1 MRTSHLTIRR
11 RQSGFALIVALSL
24 MAFIVL
30 LLVSLSSLVRVD
42 MAVSNNNASMTL
54 AREYA
59 RFSAFTALGQLQK
72 FVGPDQ
78 RVTARADILLAP
90 GQGAL
95 DGQGNWVGVWS
106 TENGLTRAQRQ
117 EVNWLVSGENPD
129 AYVAAQDR
137 VQLVSADHTVLAQ
150 EDEVWVSSETVTLPG
165 ASQSGVIAYWVADES
180 LKARV
185 NVEDPYLG
193 EASGDSPAY
202 DAQMVQLADPTV
214 AHDSEGVRVFYPTGG
229 TDVTEWK
236 ESSSNITARLRGI
249 SDLDYLVDGQNRV
262 PSRGYFHDFTFHSY
276 SVLSDTKAGGLKRD
290 LSTIL
295 LDVPADLRSANDG
308 SIFAPALSGSRADP
322 GGPKWTQLADYYQ
335 FTLANNAGA
344 INMRAPTND
353 AAGFAPVVTRCNLV
367 VQLFAQL
374 LPTAPVEP
382 SERRAIDYAYTIG
395 YFPLITL
402 WNPYDHDM
410 VIPDLGFE
418 LDGRPVYIA
427 YEYEDVTD
435 PLNPVTRKAQLYI
448 VEREDADIYPHSD
461 GRRKIPM
468 TIQGTTI
475 PAGRAINF
483 TPPVNS
489 YMASSPPD
497 GSKNVLKLGASAELV
512 RGFFLEPVTF
522 PKSGSAAAARETAFL
537 ESKTIDELAIRA
549 INPGK
554 YTVQLY
560 ADNTFSSSRWPND
573 PKRILAISAPAPG
586 LYDCSQ
592 AGGMK
597 VITPDMLGLPDITSH
612 IEPSGRSVSADYTDD
627 SVFVLSDFNDV
638 SVTGQNFIYGA
649 AIQMNFPQSRQNG
662 GYYERSHLLT
672 QMNVRTPISS
682 NQVHSFS
689 ASDNGTDNYMYQLY
703 NGGNLLYERTG
714 DPLNDF
720 ITGADDLY
728 APVGFSNDHIY
739 GSDQMVLF
747 EVPQSAPLG
756 IGQFM
761 HAPLMRVDVTSNLLS
776 LSPIQFES
784 NKQQANSTPT
794 YAIGNSIANIHLPL
808 GWTKMNFAQSDAG
821 MAFYGSYYLGAGW
834 QGSQYDYSYEL
845 NDALWDG
852 YFLSTILPDNRGEVV
867 FPLPNARMTRI
878 KNASDVDLVDEQR
891 AAAALL
897 LEGGFNVNSTSVAAW
912 EAMLGAMRDV
922 DTMGGDSDSVELR
935 NNFSRFLA
943 PMLDSAPEAPGYGS
957 HTDELLAGFRSL
969 SDDQVSALAVQIV
982 DEIKRRSAHLGY
994 PFGSLSAFIN
1004 RSIDSSVVDSADP
1017 AIKRFAYE
1025 GALQFA
1031 IDQSGINGTPAI
1043 DMDGDAQRGVADG
1056 LWTPSGSGVDY
1067 IESETPGDGGDVAPY
1082 LAESVAAVAN
1092 RPYAE
1097 GIPGYLTQ
1105 ADVLAKIGPA
1115 ITARGDTFTIRAYG
1129 AVHDELNDAIQAEA
1143 YCEMVVQRMPEYVDS
1158 VSDSADEYP
1167 SSAVNQRL
1175 GRRFEIVSFRWLN
1188 KDSI

>member
-1 MRTSHLTIRR
+1 MLTSPLTIQR
-11 RQSGFALIVALSL
+11 RQHGFALIVALSL

-42 MAVSNNNASMTL
+42 MAASSNNANMTL

-59 RFSAFTALGQLQK
+59 RFSAFKALGQLQK
-72 FVGPDQ
+72 SAGPDQ

-90 GQGAL
+90 GVDPL
-95 DGQGNWVGVWS
+95 EGQAHWLGVWS
-106 TENGLTRAQRQ
+106 TENDLTPAQRQ
-117 EVNWLVSGENPD
+117 DVTWLVSGQNPD
-129 AYVAAQDR
+129 AYVAAPDR
-137 VQLVSADHTVLAQ
+137 VQLVSSAHTVLTQ
-150 EDEVWVSSETVTLPG
+150 EDEVWVSSEPVTLPG
-165 ASQSGVIAYWVADES
+165 ASHSGIIAYWITDES

-185 NVEDPYLG
+185 NIEDPYLG
-193 EASGDSPAY
+193 DALGDSPAY
-202 DAQMVQLADPTV
+202 DAQMAQLADPTV
-214 AHDSEGVRVFYPTGG
+214 AHDSEGYRVFYPVGG
-229 TDVTEWK
+229 TDTAEWK
-236 ESSSNITARLRGI
+236 SGPSNLTVRLKGI

-262 PSRGYFHDFTFHSY
+262 PSRGYYHDLTFHSY
-276 SVLSDTKAGGLKRD
+276 SVLSDTKDGGLKRD
-290 LSTIL
+290 LSSL
-295 LDVPADLRSANDG
+295 LLNVPADLRNTNDG
-308 SIFAPALSGSRADP
+308 SIFAPALSGRRADP

-335 FTLANNAGA
+335 FSLGDNTGA
-344 INMRAPTND
+344 VNMRVPTND
-353 AAGFAPVVTRCNLV
+353 TAGFAPVVTRCNLV

-382 SERRAIDYAYTIG
+382 SERRAIDYTYTIG

-427 YEYEDVTD
+427 YEYEDITD

-489 YMASSPPD
+489 YMASAPPD
-497 GSKNVLKLGASAELV
+497 GSKNVLKPGASAELV
-512 RGFFLEPVTF
+512 RGFFLEPVVF
-522 PKSGSAAAARETAFL
+522 PKAGSGSAAREKAFL

-560 ADNTFSSSRWPND
+560 ADNSFSTSRWPND
-573 PKRILAISAPAPG
+573 PNRFLAISAPAPG

-597 VITPDMLGLPDITSH
+597 VITPDMLGLLDFTSN
-612 IEPSGRSVSADYTDD
+612 IEPAGRSVSADYMDD

-638 SVTGQNFIYGA
+638 SITGQNFIYGA
-649 AIQMNFPQSRQNG
+649 AIRMNFPQSRQNG
-662 GYYERSHLLT
+662 DYYERSHLFT

-682 NQVHSFS
+682 NQVHSFN

-703 NGGNLLYERTG
+703 NGGNLLYEKTG
-714 DPLNDF
+714 DPLDDF

-728 APVGFSNDHIY
+728 APVGFSNDHIN
-739 GSDQMVLF
+739 GSQRMVLF
-747 EVPQSAPLG
+747 EVPQTAPLG

-784 NKQQANSTPT
+784 NKQQSNSTPT
-794 YAIGNSIANIHLPL
+794 YAIGNSLANIHLPL

-821 MAFYGSYYLGAGW
+821 TAFDGSYYLGAGW

-852 YFLSTILPDNRGEVV
+852 YFLSTILPDNRERVS
-867 FPLPNARMTRI
+867 FPLPNARMTRVR
-878 KNASDVDLVDEQR
+878 NARDVDLIDEQR
-891 AAAALL
+891 ASANLL
-897 LEGGFNVNSTSVAAW
+897 LEGGFNINSTSVAAW
-912 EAMLGAMRDV
+912 ESILGAMRDV
-922 DTMGGDSDSVELR
+922 DTMGGDPDSVELR

-943 PMLDSAPEAPGYGS
+943 PMLDSAPEAPRYGD
-957 HTDELLAGFRSL
+957 HTDELLGGFRSL
-969 SDDQVSALAVQIV
+969 SDEQVSALAVQIV
-982 DEIKRRSAHLGY
+982 DEIKRRSAHFGY

-1004 RSIDSSVVDSADP
+1004 RSIDTSVVDSADP
-1017 AIKRFAYE
+1017 CIQRFAYE
-1025 GALQFA
+1025 GPLQFA
-1031 IDQSGINGTPAI
+1031 IDQSSINGTPAI
-1043 DMDGDAQRGVADG
+1043 NADGEAQRGVADG
-1056 LWTPSGSGVDY
+1056 LWTPAGGGVDY
-1067 IESETPGDGGDVAPY
+1067 IESDEPGDGGDVSPY
-1082 LAESVAAVAN
+1082 RAESVAAVAN

-1129 AVHDELNDAIQAEA
+1129 AVHDDLSGATQAEA
-1143 YCEMVVQRMPEYVDS
+1143 YCEMVVQRVPEYVDS
-1158 VSDSADEYP
+1158 ASDAPYEAPTSAI
-1167 SSAVNQRL
+1167 NQEF
-1175 GRRFEIVSFRWLN
+1175 GRRFEIISFRWLN
-1188 KDSI
+1188 NDSI